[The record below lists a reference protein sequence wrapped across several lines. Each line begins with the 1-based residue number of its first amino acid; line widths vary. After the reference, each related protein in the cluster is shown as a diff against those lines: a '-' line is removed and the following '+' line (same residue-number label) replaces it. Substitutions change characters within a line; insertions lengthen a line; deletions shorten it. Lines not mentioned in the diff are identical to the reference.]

1 MDAKKKKAVEKT
13 LKYLQMYFITVDSN
27 EMELKYKIT
36 EHGITEVQISPNC
49 KTKSE
54 YSLIIVHTMAIESL
68 YYFDLSIFYSA
79 LA

>member
-1 MDAKKKKAVEKT
+1 MDAKKKSSGENFEVS
-13 LKYLQMYFITVDSN
+13 SN
-27 EMELKYKIT
+27 VLHYSEMELKYKII

-54 YSLIIVHTMAIESL
+54 CSLIIVHTMAIESL